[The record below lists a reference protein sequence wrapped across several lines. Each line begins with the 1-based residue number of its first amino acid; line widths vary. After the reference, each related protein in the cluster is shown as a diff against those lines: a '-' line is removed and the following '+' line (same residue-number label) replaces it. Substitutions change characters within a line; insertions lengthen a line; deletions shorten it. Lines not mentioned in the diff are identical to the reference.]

1 MDSNQ
6 TKPGQ
11 TQHISLRGALQQ
23 DLMYSNVTLEEP
35 SICLFK
41 EGNGIDNLD
50 KSYKMLEPWQ
60 LLIDLGHFSSYNYN
74 YLLKILEDF
83 KDINEKTMARTLLN
97 LSINHTGCDDQVSR
111 IAQNTF
117 EANKKGDST
126 LLRKEVVDKKNQMS
140 WSVDNLVRAFRE
152 LFSHLNW
159 QKVFEALSELL
170 DDLTLDGKAFATF
183 LQITNKS
190 KPQNIPYPLSII
202 L

>member
-1 MDSNQ
+1 
-6 TKPGQ
+6 
-11 TQHISLRGALQQ
+11 
-23 DLMYSNVTLEEP
+23 MYSNVTQEEP

-83 KDINEKTMARTLLN
+83 KDINEKTMARTLLH
-97 LSINHTGCDDQVSR
+97 LSINHTGFDDLVSR

-126 LLRKEVVDKKNQMS
+126 LLRKEVVDKKNQMT

-152 LFSHLNW
+152 LFTHLNW
-159 QKVFEALSELL
+159 QKVFEALSEL
-170 DDLTLDGKAFATF
+170 
-183 LQITNKS
+183 
-190 KPQNIPYPLSII
+190 
-202 L
+202 

>member
-11 TQHISLRGALQQ
+11 AQHISLRGALQQ

-126 LLRKEVVDKKNQMS
+126 LLRKEVVDKKNQMT

-159 QKVFEALSELL
+159 
-170 DDLTLDGKAFATF
+170 
-183 LQITNKS
+183 
-190 KPQNIPYPLSII
+190 
-202 L
+202 

>member
-1 MDSNQ
+1 MFANTSLDDPS
-6 TKPGQ
+6 
-11 TQHISLRGALQQ
+11 ISL
-23 DLMYSNVTLEEP
+23 T
-35 SICLFK
+35 K

-60 LLIDLGHFSSYNYN
+60 LLNDLGHFASYNYS

-83 KDINEKTMARTLLN
+83 KDINEKTMARTLIN
-97 LSINHTGCDDQVSR
+97 LSINHTGHDDSASK

-117 EANKKGDST
+117 EANKKSDSS
-126 LLRKEVVDKKNQMS
+126 LLKKDVVDKKNQIQ

-159 QKVFEALSELL
+159 AKVFEALSEVTEDIVL
-170 DDLTLDGKAFATF
+170 DAKAFSMF

-190 KPQNIPYPLSII
+190 KP
-202 L
+202 

>member
-1 MDSNQ
+1 M
-6 TKPGQ
+6 
-11 TQHISLRGALQQ
+11 RGALLQ
-23 DLMYSNVTLEEP
+23 DLMFANTSLDDP
-35 SICLFK
+35 SISLTK

-60 LLIDLGHFSSYNYN
+60 LLNDLGHFASYNYG

-83 KDINEKTMARTLLN
+83 KDINEKTMARTLIN
-97 LSINHTGCDDQVSR
+97 LSINHTGQDDSASK

-117 EANKKGDST
+117 EANKKSDSS
-126 LLRKEVVDKKNQMS
+126 LLKKDVVDKKNQIQ

-159 QKVFEALSELL
+159 AKVFEALSEITEDIAL
-170 DDLTLDGKAFATF
+170 DAKAFSMF

-190 KPQNIPYPLSII
+190 KPQNLPYPLPLI
-202 L
+202 LQN